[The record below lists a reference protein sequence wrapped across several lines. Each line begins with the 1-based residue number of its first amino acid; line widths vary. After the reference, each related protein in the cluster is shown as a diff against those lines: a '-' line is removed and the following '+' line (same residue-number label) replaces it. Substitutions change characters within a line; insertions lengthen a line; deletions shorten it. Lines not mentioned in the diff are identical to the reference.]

1 MIVSYGVSGSF
12 RALAGLGMAELGGG
26 GGAEVGTWPCGDLT
40 PQEKDLEDLMGDL
53 VEDMDAGAAGGLH
66 QPIGPW
72 NPCNLWNLYSLEY
85 L

>member
-1 MIVSYGVSGSF
+1 
-12 RALAGLGMAELGGG
+12 MAELGGG

-72 NPCNLWNLYSLEY
+72 NPCNFGIFTALSICRILRISGILGT